1 MDVIKNKS
9 QGRPCY
15 SNKEVLKIQ
24 WLREHEV
31 LSFFMGPCGFQS
43 AAGDGKRG
51 KWALLL
57 TEIQANAVMLSLTHG
72 FQWHRHRQ
80 PAGEMGTMS
89 RRLLWARPGSSTQS
103 FLSHSTSQS
112 PDTWLH
118 QQQGTRKMEPLCMLG
133 RRGLGGRAGSLC
145 YSDGGRADGLL
156 LTFSLKALC
165 LLASE
170 NLTALVFF
178 HFKIPSCRHI

>member
-57 TEIQANAVMLSLTHG
+57 TEIQANCSDAVFNTRLPVTPPQAASRGNGDHEQTA
-72 FQWHRHRQ
+72 F
-80 PAGEMGTMS
+80 MGQA
-89 RRLLWARPGSSTQS
+89 W
-103 FLSHSTSQS
+103 
-112 PDTWLH
+112 
-118 QQQGTRKMEPLCMLG
+118 K
-133 RRGLGGRAGSLC
+133 
-145 YSDGGRADGLL
+145 
-156 LTFSLKALC
+156 
-165 LLASE
+165 
-170 NLTALVFF
+170 
-178 HFKIPSCRHI
+178 